1 MKLKLLTTTAAIAI
15 AASVAF
21 AQSSTDQIVS
31 QLQAQGFTRIEIK
44 QGPTQIK
51 VEAIRG
57 NTKVEYIY
65 DSRTGELIKSE
76 VERVGSDDDR
86 SPGVQIRNESDDFV
100 DDDDDDDDRF
110 DVDDDDDDDDDGRD
124 DNDDDDRD
132 DRDDDDD
139 DDDDDGRDDNDD
151 DDRDDRDDDDDDD

>member
-1 MKLKLLTTTAAIAI
+1 MKFKLLTTTAAVAI

-21 AQSSTDQIVS
+21 AQSATDQIVS

-65 DSRTGELIKSE
+65 DTSTGELIKSE
-76 VERVGSDDDR
+76 IERVGAGDDT
-86 SPGVQIRNESDDFV
+86 SPGVSGRPQLLSLFIEDLMDGPVGGPKTELSSPEKDDETKV
-100 DDDDDDDDRF
+100 
-110 DVDDDDDDDDDGRD
+110 VTG
-124 DNDDDDRD
+124 
-132 DRDDDDD
+132 
-139 DDDDDGRDDNDD
+139 
-151 DDRDDRDDDDDDD
+151 